1 MHKWHTTWETV
12 SSQTTW
18 SVAWPRF
25 KLEWKHKTN
34 LQESIFQ
41 NPNAKQTKYA
51 GIHSNDLITIYKLF
65 IRSVAEYCST
75 VYHTSLT
82 KQQAKKL
89 ELIQSTSLKVILG
102 SEYID
107 YTSSLTRFSLSTLYD
122 RRSERVKSFTLRCIQ
137 DKFNKAIFPLN
148 SNVRN
153 SDIFEVNFA
162 RTSRYYNSAVPQ
174 CQRILNS
181 YAKNNPDLF
190 KWYC

>member
-1 MHKWHTTWETV
+1 ML
-12 SSQTTW
+12 S
-18 SVAWPRF
+18 
-25 KLEWKHKTN
+25 KL
-34 LQESIFQ
+34 
-41 NPNAKQTKYA
+41 KYA
-51 GIHSNDLITIYKLF
+51 GINPIDLITIYKLF

-122 RRSERVKSFTLRCIQ
+122 RRSERLKSFALRCIQ

-153 SDIFEVNFA
+153 SEIFEVNFA

-190 KWYC
+190 K